1 MLSGV
6 QLLKHNK
13 IPCGTALKFNET
25 KLKSKSFNYS
35 PLSTVYHYSSVKVL
49 LQLMSNIES
58 FCEIVHHDG
67 WFYFSG
73 LCKPEF

>member
-1 MLSGV
+1 MLLGV

-35 PLSTVYHYSSVKVL
+35 PLSILITHHCVSLLVSQGVITVDV
-49 LQLMSNIES
+49 
-58 FCEIVHHDG
+58 
-67 WFYFSG
+67 
-73 LCKPEF
+73 